1 MVQIGSIVN
10 NLIPGEPVVINKILQ
25 LGAKYA
31 ITYTVINS
39 QKSSTKV
46 INADQI
52 AKDLGSARSANM
64 VILGA
69 AAPFL
74 KMEYSEIED
83 AVRTIFSRKGE
94 AVVNTN
100 LACLKAGYEFAQKN
114 K

>member
-1 MVQIGSIVN
+1 
-10 NLIPGEPVVINKILQ
+10 
-25 LGAKYA
+25 
-31 ITYTVINS
+31 
-39 QKSSTKV
+39 
-46 INADQI
+46 
-52 AKDLGSARSANM
+52 M

-100 LACLKAGYEFAQKN
+100 LACLKAGYDFAQKN